1 MNTSNQKLLKGIK
14 IFFKAVYIIMF
25 VFLGLVVLSFF
36 LLLFGEKEQVSLL
49 TMYFS
54 IHNPN
59 VSLTIG
65 GNTIQPE
72 IIYGIGGI
80 IAKQIPAGLN
90 IVNMALP
97 LISLILY
104 FFIIRYIRSIIKSID
119 NSELFS
125 LINARRL
132 RNIGFILLIDLVVNY
147 SVVLFNSISTQ
158 NLDSFSLG
166 SLIGYMFS
174 ETTMSI
180 VAIVFTFFIAAIFK
194 IGVNMQEE
202 NKSFV

>member
-25 VFLGLVVLSFF
+25 VFLGLIVLSFF

-97 LISLILY
+97 LISLTLY
-104 FFIIRYIRSIIKSID
+104 FFIIKYIRSIIKSID

>member
-25 VFLGLVVLSFF
+25 VFLGLIVLSFF

-104 FFIIRYIRSIIKSID
+104 FFIIKYIRSIIKSID

>member
-97 LISLILY
+97 LISLTLY
-104 FFIIRYIRSIIKSID
+104 FFIIKYIRSIIKSID